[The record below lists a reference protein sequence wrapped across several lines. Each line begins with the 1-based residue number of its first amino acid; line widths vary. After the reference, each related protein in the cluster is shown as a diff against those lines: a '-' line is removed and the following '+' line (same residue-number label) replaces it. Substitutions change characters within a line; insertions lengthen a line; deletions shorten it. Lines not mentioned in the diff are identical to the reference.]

1 MHTDINQVET
11 EISSIIIGCAYEV
24 SNTLGAGF
32 LEKVYENAMFVEL
45 REMNLNVVKQAPIK
59 VFYKGQEVGEYF
71 ADLIVE
77 NSVIIELKSA
87 ENLSK
92 ANESQLLNYLRATE
106 IEVGLLMNF
115 GTTAEYRRK
124 VFENNR
130 KTFKDEL
137 LNP

>member
-1 MHTDINQVET
+1 MENLKHSELTGK
-11 EISSIIIGCAYEV
+11 IIKAFYTV
-24 SNTLGAGF
+24 YNTLGYGF

-45 REMNLNVVKQAPIK
+45 QEMNLNVIKQAPIR
-59 VFYKGQEVGEYF
+59 VFYKEQEVGEYF

-92 ANESQLLNYLRATE
+92 ANESQLLNYLKATE

-115 GTTAEYRRK
+115 GTAAEYRRK

-130 KTFKDEL
+130 KPFKDQL